1 MWIRKGFSF
10 KLTPDGAQARKMSR
24 FAGCTRFVY
33 NKGIAWNE
41 EQRNADSNFRISYKA
56 LSAQLPIWKE
66 NHPWLAETYS
76 QCLQQAMKDLSQ
88 GFQRFFAGDAGFPKF
103 HKKFASTDSF
113 RFPQNFKINEGNKQI
128 LLPGIG
134 WVKYRRSRFI
144 EGKPKNVTVSRRAD
158 GWYVSIQTGFECVPP
173 ENQGD
178 AVGLDMGVKRFCTL
192 SDGTFEAR
200 CNALKKNLK
209 KLCFEQKRLA
219 RMTKFGKNWRKQKE
233 RIAKLHQHIAN
244 IRKDFLEK
252 LSLKFCKNHAVIVR
266 EDLKIKNMTASAK
279 GTAEEPGTHVK
290 QKSGL
295 NRAILDQ
302 GWGLFFAKLD
312 WKAQLNGGTVIKVP
326 AAYTSQTCPVCGHC
340 EAKNRP
346 TQAKFKCLCCGHTDH
361 ADHVAALNILARG
374 LNNRVSACGEF
385 GGNARAQVNSGRLFE
400 TGSGQQQEPIEEIT
414 RLAP

>member
-1 MWIRKGFSF
+1 MMGDTGVAVNPEDEKFKHLIGKKCILPIMNREIPIVGDEYCEIGFGTGAVKMTPAHDPNDFEVGLRHNLEVIRVIAD
-10 KLTPDGAQARKMSR
+10 DGHINENGGKYNGMDRYECRKAIVADLEAQGYLVKTEPYSHNVGTCYR
-24 FAGCTRFVY
+24 CHNDVEPL
-33 NKGIAWNE
+33 I
-41 EQRNADSNFRISYKA
+41 
-56 LSAQLPIWKE
+56 SAQWFVKMAPLAKE
-66 NHPWLAETYS
+66 AIRVVE
-76 QCLQQAMKDLSQ
+76 
-88 GFQRFFAGDAGFPKF
+88 
-103 HKKFASTDSF
+103 
-113 RFPQNFKINEGNKQI
+113 
-128 LLPGIG
+128 
-134 WVKYRRSRFI
+134 
-144 EGKPKNVTVSRRAD
+144 
-158 GWYVSIQTGFECVPP
+158 
-173 ENQGD
+173 
-178 AVGLDMGVKRFCTL
+178 
-192 SDGTFEAR
+192 DGTFEAP

-219 RMTKFGKNWRKQKE
+219 RMTKFGKNWHKQKE

-252 LSLKFCKNHAVIVR
+252 LSLKLCKNHAVIVR

-326 AAYTSQTCPVCGHC
+326 PAYTSQTCPVCGHC

-346 TQAKFKCLCCGHTDH
+346 TQAKFKCLCCGHTDN

-374 LNNRVSACGEF
+374 LNRVSACGEF

>member
-10 KLTPDGAQARKMSR
+10 KLTLDGAQARKMSR

-113 RFPQNFKINEGNKQI
+113 RFPQNFKINEGNKKI

-158 GWYVSIQTGFECVPP
+158 G
-173 ENQGD
+173 
-178 AVGLDMGVKRFCTL
+178 
-192 SDGTFEAR
+192 
-200 CNALKKNLK
+200 
-209 KLCFEQKRLA
+209 
-219 RMTKFGKNWRKQKE
+219 
-233 RIAKLHQHIAN
+233 
-244 IRKDFLEK
+244 
-252 LSLKFCKNHAVIVR
+252 
-266 EDLKIKNMTASAK
+266 
-279 GTAEEPGTHVK
+279 
-290 QKSGL
+290 
-295 NRAILDQ
+295 
-302 GWGLFFAKLD
+302 
-312 WKAQLNGGTVIKVP
+312 
-326 AAYTSQTCPVCGHC
+326 
-340 EAKNRP
+340 
-346 TQAKFKCLCCGHTDH
+346 
-361 ADHVAALNILARG
+361 
-374 LNNRVSACGEF
+374 
-385 GGNARAQVNSGRLFE
+385 
-400 TGSGQQQEPIEEIT
+400 
-414 RLAP
+414 

>member
-192 SDGTFEAR
+192 SDGTFEAP

-219 RMTKFGKNWRKQKE
+219 RMTKFGKNWRKQKAA
-233 RIAKLHQHIAN
+233 IARLHQHIAN
-244 IRKDFLEK
+244 VRRDFIEKVSLEI
-252 LSLKFCKNHAVIVR
+252 CKNQAEIFR
-266 EDLKIKNMTASAK
+266 EDLKIKTMTASAK
-279 GTAEEPGTHVK
+279 GTVEEPGSRVA

-295 NRAILDQ
+295 NRSILDQ
-302 GWGLFFAKLD
+302 GWGIFFTKLD
-312 WKAQLNGGTVIKVP
+312 WKALRLGGHVHTVP
-326 AAYTSQTCPVCGHC
+326 PQNTSRTCPICGC
-340 EAKNRP
+340 VSKDNRK
-346 TQAKFKCLCCGHTDH
+346 TQELFKCICCGHQGN
-361 ADHVAALNILARG
+361 ADVVAAINIKERG
-374 LNNRVSACGEF
+374 RSSLACGVPEK
-385 GGNARAQVNSGRLFE
+385 NAQAQVNPGRSKRP
-400 TGSGQQQEPIEEIT
+400 TPNQQQESTEVISG
-414 RLAP
+414 ASC